1 MCRDP
6 LETVTRRD
14 ALALLPWLC
23 LTTAGAGCSPARPES
38 SGAAE
43 TLDRL
48 DKMRARRGTGDPRR
62 QGQRPS
68 IPARH
73 KSGSR

>member
-1 MCRDP
+1 MCRDR
-6 LETVTRRD
+6 LETVTRRN
-14 ALALLPWLC
+14 ALARLPWLG
-23 LTTAGAGCSPARPES
+23 LTTAGASYSPARPES

-48 DKMRARRGTGDPRR
+48 DKMRTRRGTGDPRR

-73 KSGSR
+73 KSGPR